1 MAPIS
6 GGLRM
11 RDSEQK
17 ERDAPGPLAGV
28 RVLSIGS
35 SIVGPWAATLLGFLG
50 ANVVKIERPTG
61 EYIRR
66 LYPLQKG
73 MSTCYTS
80 TNVNQRIAELDMKQ
94 PDHLAIVH
102 GLAKEADILVENFRA
117 GVGDRIGVGYG
128 ALSQMNPRLVYGSST
143 GWGDV
148 GPMRDRA
155 ALDPH
160 LQAFT
165 GFGSLNGVPGGTP
178 EMVRYI
184 HMDPSAATFFA
195 GLLLL
200 GLIERQRFGQGSW
213 VKTSHLASGIAQQM
227 SRAAEG
233 LLTGTAETR
242 LGSAASASAPNQCFR
257 AADGR
262 YIAVACDR
270 QEQWEGLTRAL
281 GQTELAADPRFITN
295 VDRVAHREALAET
308 VAAAIAERPS
318 RWWVI
323 QFEREGVPHGFNLG
337 FDDLVNHRHIVENDY
352 LVLAHP
358 PHMGPMHIGGLPW
371 QFSHSPARI
380 DLSIAVPGEH
390 TDEVIK
396 EGFGPPPRDEST
408 TSEKSAGA
416 LPLRGLKVV
425 DATQGYAG
433 PFLGLLLAEAGA
445 EVLKVEPPEGDWSRQ
460 LAPRTATGSSALFE
474 AFNRNKT
481 GVVLDLDSDGGRNKL
496 KELISDAAVF
506 LEDWGPGVAE
516 QRGLGY
522 LTLAEINPG
531 LVHLALSAFGERGPL
546 RNHPSSE
553 LVIQAMTGY
562 LRVLGNLDEPPVRV
576 GADIAATCTGA
587 MAFVGVLAA
596 LFHREKTGHGQRVV
610 ISELGAMMAIRT
622 QQWAAMTNP
631 DDWLGNSYCTNETD
645 GPHYGYHTKDHAIFL
660 TPSTALTQKD
670 FFSMLKEF
678 GMYEEFSQN
687 QALMEDWWHSF
698 GIGFQARHAQ
708 PLWDKYLTKFSAQ
721 EALDILSRYEVWAVE
736 FSDLLELMDH
746 PQVAALGMV
755 HGQGEQRYVRA
766 PWMTPW
772 GLPKVRKAPTLC
784 KGPG

>member
-1 MAPIS
+1 
-6 GGLRM
+6 M
-11 RDSEQK
+11 RARENQQ
-17 ERDAPGPLAGV
+17 DAAGPLVNV

-35 SIVGPWAATLLGFLG
+35 SIVGPWAATLMGFLG
-50 ANVVKIERPTG
+50 ANVIKIERPTG

-80 TNVNQRIAELDMKQ
+80 TNVNQRIAELDMKK
-94 PDHLAIVH
+94 PNHLAIVH
-102 GLAKEADILVENFRA
+102 GLAQQADILVENFRA
-117 GVGDRIGVGYG
+117 GVGDRIGVGYD
-128 ALSQMNPRLVYGSST
+128 AMRQLNPRLVYGSST

-148 GPMRDRA
+148 GPMRNRA

-184 HMDPSAATFFA
+184 HMDPSAATFFT
-195 GLLLL
+195 GLMLL
-200 GLIERQRFGQGSW
+200 GLIERQRFGRGSW

-233 LLTGTAETR
+233 LLTGEAETR

-257 AADGR
+257 AKDGR

-281 GQTELAADPRFITN
+281 GQTDLAADSRFITN
-295 VDRVAHREALAET
+295 VDRVAHREALAEI
-308 VAAAIAERPS
+308 VAAAIAEKPS
-318 RWWVI
+318 RWWVV
-323 QFEREGVPHGFNLG
+323 QFEREGVPHGFSLG
-337 FDDLVNHRHIVENDY
+337 FDDLVNHRQIVENDY

-358 PHMGPMHIGGLPW
+358 PHMGPMYVGGLPW
-371 QFSHSPARI
+371 QFSRTPAHI
-380 DLSIAVPGEH
+380 DRAIAVPGAH
-390 TDEVIK
+390 TEEVTQ
-396 EGFGPPPRDEST
+396 EGFGAGQDEAT
-408 TSEKSAGA
+408 TGETSDVT
-416 LPLRGLKVV
+416 LPLQGLKVI

-445 EVLKVEPPEGDWSRQ
+445 EVIKVEPPEGDWSRQ
-460 LAPRTATGSSALFE
+460 LAPATATGSSALFE

-481 GVVLDLDSDGGRNKL
+481 GVVLDLDSAAGQQQL
-496 KELISDAAVF
+496 KALLSDAAVL

-516 QRGLGY
+516 QRKLDY
-522 LTLAEINPG
+522 QTLADDNPG
-531 LVHLALSAFGERGPL
+531 LVHLALSAFGEQGPMRDL
-546 RNHPSSE
+546 PSSE

-562 LRVLGNLDEPPVRV
+562 LRVLGNLDEPPIRV
-576 GADIAATCTGA
+576 GADIVATCAGA

-596 LFHREKTGHGQRVV
+596 LFDREKTGLGQRVAV
-610 ISELGAMMAIRT
+610 SELGAMMAIRT

-660 TPSTALTQKD
+660 TPSTALTEED
-670 FFSMLKEF
+670 FFSMLRDF
-678 GMYEEFSQN
+678 GMYEEFSRN
-687 QALMEDWWHSF
+687 QVLMEDWWHSF

-708 PLWDKYLTKFSAQ
+708 PLWDKYLSRFSAA

-746 PQVAALGMV
+746 PQVQALGMV
-755 HGQGEQRYVRA
+755 HAHGKHRYVRA

-772 GLPKVRKAPTLC
+772 GLPEIREAPA
-784 KGPG
+784 KDVPG